1 MIKPQNL
8 KSLVYPISVAMVIIM
23 PVFILGLLGYRFNF
37 SPSMPIGVWKTDSTK
52 KEDSILKGKVVLTCL
67 PHHSDVYNLVLKH
80 KLLPKG
86 SCDDGTAPLLKPI
99 AATKGDIVIINNHC
113 ILVNDQVI
121 INSTALEPN
130 KFKANLPLLREG
142 KYIVNEDEV
151 WLISKHHTH
160 SLDSRYFGAIGKEDI
175 IAVIQ
180 PVWVWG
186 K

>member
-1 MIKPQNL
+1 MTKNL
-8 KSLVYPISVAMVIIM
+8 KYLAYPISVAMVIIM

-37 SPSMPIGVWKTDSTK
+37 SPSMPIGVWKTKPTK
-52 KEDSILKGKVVLTCL
+52 KEDSILKGRVVLACL
-67 PHHSDVYNLVLKH
+67 PKQPGVYNLILQH

-86 SCDDGTAPLLKPI
+86 LCDDGTAPLLKPI
-99 AATKGDIVIINNHC
+99 AATKGDIVTINNHY

-130 KFKANLPLLREG
+130 KFKVNLPLLNEG

-160 SLDSRYFGAIGKEDI
+160 SLDSRYFGAVMKENI
-175 IAVIQ
+175 IAVMQ
-180 PVWVWG
+180 PVWVRG

>member
-1 MIKPQNL
+1 MTKNL
-8 KSLVYPISVAMVIIM
+8 KYLAYPISVAMVIIL

-37 SPSMPIGVWKTDSTK
+37 SPSMPIGIWKTDSTSQ
-52 KEDSILKGKVVLTCL
+52 SILKGKVVLTCL
-67 PHHSDVYNLVLKH
+67 PHQADIYNLVLKH
-80 KLLPKG
+80 NLLPKG
-86 SCDDGTAPLLKPI
+86 LCDDGTAPLLKPV
-99 AATKGDIVIINNHC
+99 AAIGSDIVVIDNQFIS
-113 ILVNDQVI
+113 VNDQVI

-130 KFKANLPLLREG
+130 KFKVNLPLLSEG

-160 SLDSRYFGAIGKEDI
+160 SLDSRYFGAIGKENI
-175 IAVIQ
+175 IAVMQ

>member
-1 MIKPQNL
+1 MIKNL
-8 KSLVYPISVAMVIIM
+8 KYLAYPISVAMVIIM
-23 PVFILGLLGYRFNF
+23 PVFILGLLGYRANF
-37 SPSMPIGVWKTDSTK
+37 SPSMPIGVWKTDSTAH
-52 KEDSILKGKVVLTCL
+52 SILKGKVVLACL
-67 PHHSDVYNLVLKH
+67 PHQADIYNLVLKH

-99 AATKGDIVIINNHC
+99 VATKGDIIRITNQA
-113 ILVNDQVI
+113 ISINDQII

-130 KFKANLPLLREG
+130 KFKVNLPLLSEG

-160 SLDSRYFGAIGKEDI
+160 SLDSRYFGAIGKENI
-175 IAVIQ
+175 IAVMQ

-186 K
+186 SNG